1 MSGRVVL
8 VGAGPGDP
16 DLLTVRARRELV
28 CAEVLLYDAL
38 ISPAILDLAPADC
51 VRFDVGKRGDGS
63 RGVAQDE
70 IAKLMIEQARAGHDV
85 VRLKGGD
92 PFLFGRGGE
101 EASALVEAGIS
112 FEVVPGIS
120 SALAA
125 PAYAGIP
132 VTDRR
137 ASASLA
143 VVTGHRANRDDVN
156 DVDWEG
162 LARCAETLVVLMGT
176 TWLEEIVRRVLAG
189 GRDPQT
195 PSAVISDGTTGSQ
208 RVVTAPLVGLVER
221 VRAESLRAPT
231 IIVIGDVARYRASL
245 AWYERRPLF
254 GRRVLVLR
262 AEVQRASLTERLAR
276 AGAVP
281 VQVPLLA
288 LEACGEPE
296 RLRELRADWVVFGS
310 ANAVHF
316 AAAWLPV
323 GVRTACVG
331 EATARAARERG
342 LEVALLPPEGA
353 LPVDLAGLLLAHGP
367 GLRVLLPRAEQ
378 GRDELASAL
387 AEGGA
392 EVEPVVVYRNVE
404 PPDAPARLREALDA
418 GADAVL
424 LTSPSTVERLA
435 GILGADL
442 ARRMEEV
449 LLVAIGPTTAA
460 ALRAHGLAGLVAERP
475 SEQGLVAALER
486 HYSEVSDAV
495 SG

>member
-1 MSGRVVL
+1 VL

-16 DLLTVRARRELV
+16 DLLTVRARRELES
-28 CAEVLLYDAL
+28 AEVLLYDAL
-38 ISPAILDLAPADC
+38 ISPAILDLAPPDC

-70 IAKLMIEQARAGHDV
+70 IAKLMIEQARAGRSV

-92 PFLFGRGGE
+92 PFMFGRGGE
-101 EASALVEAGIS
+101 EASALVEAGLP
-112 FEVVPGIS
+112 FEVVPGVS
-120 SALAA
+120 SAIAV

-132 VTDRR
+132 VSDRR

-143 VVTGHRANRDDVN
+143 VVTGHRADRDDLN

-162 LARCAETLVVLMGT
+162 LARSAETLVVLMGT

-208 RVVTAPLVGLVER
+208 RVVTAPLIDLAVQ
-221 VRAESLRAPT
+221 VRAEGLRAPA

-262 AEVQRASLTERLAR
+262 AEAQRASLTERLAR

-281 VQVPLLA
+281 VPVPLLA
-288 LEACGEPE
+288 FEACGEPA
-296 RLRELRADWVVFGS
+296 RLREMRADWVVFSS
-310 ANAVHF
+310 ANAVRF
-316 AAAWLPV
+316 AASCLPD
-323 GVRTACVG
+323 GVRVACVG

-342 LEVALLPPEGA
+342 LEVALLPAAGA
-353 LPVDLAGLLLAHGP
+353 LPVDLAALLLERGP
-367 GLRVLLPRAEQ
+367 GRRVLLPRAEQ
-378 GRDELASAL
+378 GRDELAAAL

-392 EVEPVVVYRNVE
+392 EVEPVVVYRNVA
-404 PPDAPARLREALDA
+404 PPDAPARLREALEA
-418 GADAVL
+418 GVDAVL

-442 ARRMEEV
+442 ARWLEDLV
-449 LLVAIGPTTAA
+449 LVSIGPTTDA
-460 ALRAHGLAGLVAERP
+460 ALRARGLAGLVAERP
-475 SEQGLVAALER
+475 SDEGLVSALER
-486 HYSEVSDAV
+486 HYSEVDDAV
-495 SG
+495 SR